1 MKLNILIGGEAG
13 QGLNTIDLILG
24 KTIFKSG
31 YHLFSSKDYMSRI
44 RGGHNFNMIRFSNE
58 PVTAISHEVDILVA
72 LNEETVTLHKDQLK
86 EQAIVIFDGD
96 VDTGGK
102 ELISLPARTIAKEI
116 NPRGVNTVFVGAV
129 LKILGLS
136 IEKARTVLKDYFK
149 KEEVA
154 DDNIKLLE
162 KGYQKVNS
170 YFNLPAASGLK
181 DQLYLDGNNAI
192 GLGAAIAGVQFY
204 AAYPMSPS
212 TSIMNYLAGKQSQLG
227 IVVEQAE
234 DEIAALNM
242 ALGGSYAGIR
252 SMTGTSGGGFALM
265 TEAVGL
271 AGIAEIPVVIADIQ
285 RPGPATGL
293 PTRTEQGDLLFAI
306 NAGQGD
312 VPLMVVAPRDHK
324 DAFEQTFR
332 SFNLADKYQIP
343 VIILSDQFLADSA
356 RNLESF
362 QLERLKIERGL
373 PSPEELAKIKDYKRY
388 EITETGISPRIYP
401 GQVPGEVVL
410 IDSDEHDQYGHIIEG
425 AAMRKAMVEK
435 RGRKIA
441 KLAAEELLEPVYQGG
456 ETIDFLLIGWGS
468 SYGPLQEA
476 VQLLNQAGYHT
487 GLLSFND
494 VWPLPTGELTTR
506 VEKGAR
512 VIVVENNATAQFS
525 RLIRSETGLTAEKS
539 ILKYDG
545 RPYSGKEIFQRVISE
560 VIK

>member
-24 KTIFKSG
+24 KTIFRSG

-58 PVTAISHEVDILVA
+58 PVTAISDEVDILVA

-136 IEKARTVLKDYFK
+136 IEKARAVLKDYFK

-212 TSIMNYLAGKQSQLG
+212 TSIMNYLASKQSQLG

-373 PSPEELAKIKDYKRY
+373 TSPEELAKIKDYKRY

-494 VWPLPTGELTTR
+494 VWPLPTGELTSR

-560 VIK
+560 VIQ